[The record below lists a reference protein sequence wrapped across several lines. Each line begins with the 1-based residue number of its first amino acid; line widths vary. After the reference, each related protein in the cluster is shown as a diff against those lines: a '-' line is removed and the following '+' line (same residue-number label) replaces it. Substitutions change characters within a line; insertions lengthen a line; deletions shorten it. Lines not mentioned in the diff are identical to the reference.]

1 MESWNRKNRKRMK
14 VDISTDGIEKALL
27 KGKEDYDQRQFNLEV
42 SVFTHIIAGI
52 LSGPHEE
59 IPMGQVSKKWLFEV
73 VNTKVYQTL
82 FKKSIKRCATDEVPS
97 EYMVNLYKEFKEW
110 QAKGGAKNKHATTK
124 VFDNRYELGEFE
136 KEPWMKSPEN

>member
-1 MESWNRKNRKRMK
+1 MK

-110 QAKGGAKNKHATTK
+110 QAKGMTLREIAAELKNYGCITTAQNISLFLRK
-124 VFDNRYELGEFE
+124 
-136 KEPWMKSPEN
+136 KK